1 MAAPGGTWRRLRGR
15 SAQAEVDRL
24 GGSSE
29 WLFDLPSPRKSAVG
43 TLALSLLLGLYFVP
57 FTPGR
62 WFVDWPLYSLVF
74 FTAPAILSAVFS
86 FGWLR
91 LIGAKT
97 YLYRTFLLSLVNL
110 AIIGVILL
118 PGKAVEVYY
127 GLPRAAV
134 LLFAYSVLALI
145 NNLVFLMTAT
155 RRWVLALPATL
166 AQPLAGYVPILF
178 AYFWSGGEFF
188 MAWELPALA
197 IIYLVTFL
205 AAGRLA
211 LYIGTR
217 PIHLTYGIDGIGIFR
232 AFLDHWVEGGEA
244 GRKEI
249 EDFFQIFAEPV
260 DVHLGV
266 VHLRERGTKR
276 PIATL
281 VTPSV
286 HPGPWGRIG
295 ASDLPERMAK
305 AIGPSG
311 GEVMTLHGASD
322 HDLDPASQDE
332 VAKIIRAA
340 EGAFGQ
346 IGSYSSKAS
355 PFLREPGDFDACAQ
369 AFNGAVVAVHTSA
382 PEPTDDVDG
391 PSGYVIERHLEEAG
405 ASPGIFV
412 DAHNC
417 LTPGAGGVSF
427 GSPKA
432 RALAKRLSEVGA
444 RALAEQRD
452 GLRAGAG
459 RVPPTRGS
467 KGMGAMGVQSLIV
480 EVGGKRMAWVLI
492 DGNNVMC
499 GLREAARERL
509 LRLVDE
515 AEVLTT
521 DSHVVNVMVG
531 GFNPVGLTEPQD
543 RVIEMMVHSVEDAL
557 GRMQD
562 AEVGAVRVE
571 AGDVH
576 VFGHGNTI
584 RLSSAIN
591 SSVATAEGA
600 LAASFALAT
609 AISIFATYVLGYA
622 L

>member
-1 MAAPGGTWRRLRGR
+1 MATPGGTWGRQRGR
-15 SAQAEVDRL
+15 TAQADVDRL
-24 GGSSE
+24 ADSSV
-29 WLFDLPSPRKSAVG
+29 WMFDPPAPWKSG
-43 TLALSLLLGLYFVP
+43 LAALGLSFLLGLFFLP
-57 FTPGR
+57 FDQDR
-62 WFVDWPLYSLVF
+62 WPVDWPLYSLVF
-74 FTAPAILSAVFS
+74 FAAPAILSALFAH
-86 FGWLR
+86 GWLR

-110 AIIGVILL
+110 VIIGVILL

-145 NNLVFLMTAT
+145 NNLAFLMTAT
-155 RRWVLALPATL
+155 SRWVVALPAAL

-178 AYFWSGGEFF
+178 AYYYWGGGFF
-188 MAWELPALA
+188 VAWELPALA
-197 IIYLVTFL
+197 IIFLVSFL

-217 PIHLTYGIDGIGIFR
+217 PVQLTYGVDGVGLFR

-244 GRKEI
+244 GRKDI
-249 EDFFQIFAEPV
+249 EGFFALFAEPV
-260 DVHLGV
+260 EVHMGI

-305 AIGPSG
+305 ALGPSG
-311 GEVMTLHGASD
+311 GEVLTLHGASD
-322 HDLDPASQDE
+322 HDLDPISQDE
-332 VAKIIRAA
+332 VAKVIRAA

-346 IGSYSSKAS
+346 IGPYAAKAS
-355 PFLREPGDFDACAQ
+355 PFLREIGEFDACAQ

-382 PEPTDDVDG
+382 PRPTDDVDG
-391 PSGYVIERHLEEAG
+391 PSGYVIERHLEDAG
-405 ASPGIFV
+405 AAPGIFV

-417 LTPGAGGVSF
+417 LSPGAGGVSF
-427 GSPKA
+427 GTPKA
-432 RALAKRLSEVGA
+432 RALANRLSGVAA

-452 GLRAGAG
+452 GLRVGAG
-459 RVPPTRGS
+459 RVPPTRGGQ
-467 KGMGAMGVQSLIV
+467 GMGAMGVQSLVV
-480 EVGGKRMAWVLI
+480 ETGGKRMAWVLV

-509 LRLVDE
+509 LGLVDE
-515 AEVLTT
+515 VEVLTT

-531 GFNPVGLTEPQD
+531 GFNPVGLKEPQD
-543 RVIEMMVHSVEDAL
+543 RVIGMMVHAVEDAL
-557 GRMQD
+557 GRMVD
-562 AEVGAVRVE
+562 AEVGAARVE
-571 AGDVH
+571 VEDVH
-576 VFGHGNTI
+576 VLGRGNTI
-584 RLSSAIN
+584 RLSSTIN
-591 SSVATAEGA
+591 SAVATAEGA
-600 LAASFALAT
+600 LAAAFALAT
-609 AISIFATYVLGYA
+609 AISVFATYVLGYA

>member
-1 MAAPGGTWRRLRGR
+1 MAAPGGTWRRQRGR

-24 GGSSE
+24 ADSSV
-29 WLFDLPSPRKSAVG
+29 WMFDLPSPWKSGLAAVG
-43 TLALSLLLGLYFVP
+43 LSFLLGLYFVP
-57 FTPGR
+57 FNPDR
-62 WFVDWPLYSLVF
+62 WLVDWPLYSIVF
-74 FTAPAILSAVFS
+74 FAAPAVLSALFS
-86 FGWLR
+86 HGWLR

-110 AIIGVILL
+110 VIIGIILL

-145 NNLVFLMTAT
+145 NNLAFLMTAT
-155 RRWVLALPATL
+155 SRWVLALPATL

-178 AYFWSGGEFF
+178 AYFWGGGGFF
-188 MAWELPALA
+188 APWELPGLA
-197 IIYLVTFL
+197 IIYLVSFL
-205 AAGRLA
+205 TAGRLA

-217 PIHLTYGIDGIGIFR
+217 PIHLTYGTDGIAIFR
-232 AFLDHWVEGGEA
+232 AFLDHWVEGGDA
-244 GRKEI
+244 GRRDI
-249 EDFFQIFAEPV
+249 EGFFSIFAEPV
-260 DVHLGV
+260 EVHMGV
-266 VHLRERGTKR
+266 VHFRERGTRR

-305 AIGPSG
+305 AVGPTG

-322 HDLDPASQDE
+322 HDLNPISQDE
-332 VAKIIRAA
+332 VAKVIRAA
-340 EGAFGQ
+340 EGAFER
-346 IGSYSSKAS
+346 IGSFAPRAS

-391 PSGYVIERHLEEAG
+391 PSGYVIERHLEQAG

-417 LTPGAGGVSF
+417 LSPGAGGVSF
-427 GSPKA
+427 GTPKS

-444 RALAEQRD
+444 RALKGQRE
-452 GLRAGAG
+452 GVRAGAG
-459 RVPPTRGS
+459 RVPPARGS
-467 KGMGAMGVQSLIV
+467 RGMGAMGVQALVV
-480 EVGGKRMAWVLI
+480 EAGGKRMAWVLV
-492 DGNNVMC
+492 DGNNLMC

-515 AEVLTT
+515 VEVLTT

-531 GFNPVGLTEPQD
+531 GFNPVGLKEPQD
-543 RVIEMMVHSVEDAL
+543 RVVEMMVHAVEDAL
-557 GRMQD
+557 GRMAD
-562 AEVGAVRVE
+562 AEVGAARVE
-571 AGDVH
+571 VEDVE
-576 VFGHGNTI
+576 VFGRGNTI

-609 AISIFATYVLGYA
+609 AISVFATYVLGYA